1 MLFVSERHTEGVWG
15 RRRKRSQLRPD
26 SVNIFWF
33 SIPSWA
39 YRRQRKGSQWGTSY
53 LPVLNAVVKLLS
65 SSSSGNFLSSP
76 SLYHVFSS
84 SSSVWSLLVVSNRS
98 PVQTILSK
106 SEFYQLMRLK
116 SSGLEWLQT
125 VPYRCSTLGSV
136 FLCIVLILL
145 HICPCSRKACPRS
158 TRFSWYSQPSNQKP
172 LVSLLVF
179 P

>member
-1 MLFVSERHTEGVWG
+1 MLFVSERHTDSVWG
-15 RRRKRSQLRPD
+15 RRRKRSQLQPD

-98 PVQTILSK
+98 AVQTILSK

-116 SSGLEWLQT
+116 
-125 VPYRCSTLGSV
+125 
-136 FLCIVLILL
+136 IVLDLNDFKQFHIDAPLL
-145 HICPCSRKACPRS
+145 ALFFFVLSSSSSTSVHVPGKLAPAALDFHDIHSPQARS
-158 TRFSWYSQPSNQKP
+158 H
-172 LVSLLVF
+172 
-179 P
+179 